1 MNRSIPATILAV
13 IIIVLATGSGF
24 AGDKEVVFDESF
36 AVKAGDEL
44 KVTVGDMNVLLKTGK
59 SNEAHV
65 EVTVTGNLDKM
76 RKRFEKMNF
85 TAEIDDGA
93 LVLDTDDHNSWST
106 NWWGSSG
113 SGGVH
118 LTVTLPEKFD
128 LHVQTSDGDISAS
141 GFEGDIELK
150 TSDGDLIAGNL
161 TGPEIYLKTSDG
173 DIEASELSGG
183 DVSLRSSDGDLT
195 VERIEVEYISM
206 ATSDGNVRASAIKAD
221 KIVAK
226 SSDGDLELDI
236 SGGELQAKT
245 SDGDIDVTLSGSM
258 ALDLSTSD
266 GDITIRA
273 PKNFGARIDLKGEH
287 VKLGGKVAIEGE
299 VSDRRISGILGD
311 GGPTVRAR
319 TSDGSVTLRFI

>member
-93 LVLDTDDHNSWST
+93 LVLDTDNHNSWSI

-113 SGGVH
+113 GGIH

-150 TSDGDLIAGNL
+150 TSDGDLIADPGETIEMGL
-161 TGPEIYLKTSDG
+161 TLINSTLDVQREKPDLENISITLMSRPQDLGPDRPIACVLDG
-173 DIEASELSGG
+173 SSYYGRLESGITRYN
-183 DVSLRSSDGDLT
+183 DPADPFRFV
-195 VERIEVEYISM
+195 V
-206 ATSDGNVRASAIKAD
+206 GNVTRT
-221 KIVAK
+221 
-226 SSDGDLELDI
+226 SSTQV
-236 SGGELQAKT
+236 LQAGFT
-245 SDGDIDVTLSGSM
+245 LGVEGRYGGRDGPLASYRG
-258 ALDLSTSD
+258 
-266 GDITIRA
+266 RRHR
-273 PKNFGARIDLKGEH
+273 P
-287 VKLGGKVAIEGE
+287 
-299 VSDRRISGILGD
+299 DR
-311 GGPTVRAR
+311 
-319 TSDGSVTLRFI
+319 